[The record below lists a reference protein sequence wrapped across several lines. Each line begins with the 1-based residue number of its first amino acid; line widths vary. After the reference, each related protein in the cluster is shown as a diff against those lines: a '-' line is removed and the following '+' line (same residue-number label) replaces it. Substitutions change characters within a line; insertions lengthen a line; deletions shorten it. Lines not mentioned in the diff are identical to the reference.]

1 MKMTGE
7 QLLFCATLLSVL
19 SLMTLR
25 MSHGEILAEESCT
38 IQLLVPGL
46 KGELS
51 FTLHRLPL
59 IHQVLFQ
66 NFAKML
72 LTLLSSQGEPGEKG
86 EKGAPGRPG
95 RVGPRGELGAYV
107 CAGSFN
113 ALKTKEGGDSTSVA
127 SPAFFP
133 HSHKATGPKITLLR
147 TDNVLLRHCQ
157 AAQRW
162 LSVYIWGE
170 ELEERR
176 SQESSV
182 VVKCLR
188 KTLTSRAE
196 DIRVLSLEITQTV
209 ELSGDSETAMCFL
222 CARDERC
229 CLSHEEQFMLFL
241 PSGPP
246 GPKGQKGIMGRYGK
260 VGPNGIKG
268 QSYMQKSP
276 SHMAFA
282 VATLFFFTFPG
293 VKGELGDPGPRGP
306 NGDPGCRF

>member
-1 MKMTGE
+1 
-7 QLLFCATLLSVL
+7 
-19 SLMTLR
+19 
-25 MSHGEILAEESCT
+25 
-38 IQLLVPGL
+38 
-46 KGELS
+46 
-51 FTLHRLPL
+51 
-59 IHQVLFQ
+59 
-66 NFAKML
+66 ML
-72 LTLLSSQGEPGEKG
+72 LTLLSSKGEPGEKG

-127 SPAFFP
+127 SPAFFS

-147 TDNVLLRHCQ
+147 TDNVLLHHYQ

-182 VVKCLR
+182 VVKCLL
-188 KTLTSRAE
+188 KTLMCRAE

-209 ELSGDSETAMCFL
+209 ELSGDSETATCFL
-222 CARDERC
+222 CARDERY